1 MSDVFVSYK
10 AEDRARVRPL
20 VAALEADGLTVWWDA
35 QIQGGAAWRQ
45 SIQHELERAGCIV
58 VVWSKRSVGPEG
70 EFVHDE
76 ASLAR
81 KRGVYLPVRI
91 DAVEPPL
98 GFGQTQ
104 ALALTG
110 WKGERSDPRY
120 QALLGAARGM
130 IGGAAR
136 TGALPVPSDRRRID
150 RRALIAGGGVLAAGA
165 AGAGGWALWG
175 RRMEGRADEKGI
187 AVLPFANMSGDPAQ
201 AYFADGI
208 AEELRSALA
217 RIGQLK
223 VIGRASC
230 EAVRG
235 APLTEAARKLG
246 VRNILT
252 GSVRRS
258 PALIRVSAQLI
269 DGRDG
274 AERWSETYDRAPGDA
289 LEIQSGI
296 AQSVAA
302 ALQLR
307 LGETQK
313 AALIV
318 GGTRNATAHDLL
330 LNAVAQLRADDSRAS
345 TIQVLSLLDAA
356 VALDPGY
363 ADVYARRAVILVGLA
378 GQSATT
384 EAESAALMAQAA
396 AAARHAIAL
405 APRLAGGHNSLGL
418 VIKAQLDMGGAFA
431 EYQRAYALAG
441 DDAQIVR
448 NYAGFVAQLGRTH
461 EAQALAARAVALDPL
476 DVVVRHSQARVLFY
490 ARRYAEAEAAA
501 RGVLATAPKRN
512 GTRTFLGDSLLLQGK
527 VGDAQAEYA
536 KIPPDNIFRTLGEAL
551 AAARG
556 GDRAGAE
563 AALAKMQQ
571 NFGDLWTYQYGEI
584 LSQLGEIDRA
594 FAALDRAWAVRDP
607 GLASLRVDPFVDP
620 LRGDPR
626 FKALEA
632 KLNFPA

>member
-45 SIQHELERAGCIV
+45 SIQHELERAGCIL

-76 ASLAR
+76 ASMAR

-130 IGGAAR
+130 IGGEAWAGSPPAPER
-136 TGALPVPSDRRRID
+136 KRID
-150 RRALIAGGGVLAAGA
+150 RRLLLAGGGVLAAGA

-175 RRMEGRADEKGI
+175 RMGGGSDEKGI
-187 AVLPFANMSGDPAQ
+187 AVLPFANLSGDPAQ

-217 RIGQLK
+217 RIGELK

-230 EAVRG
+230 EAVRD
-235 APLTEAARKLG
+235 APLTEAAKKLG
-246 VRNILT
+246 VGNILT

-258 PALIRVSAQLI
+258 PSLIRVSAQLI
-269 DGRDG
+269 DGHDG
-274 AERWSETYDRAPGDA
+274 SERWSETYDRAPGDA

-296 AQSVAA
+296 AESVAA

-307 LGETQK
+307 LGDTQK
-313 AALIV
+313 AALTL
-318 GGTRNATAHDLL
+318 GGTRNAGAHDLVL
-330 LNAVAQLRADDSRAS
+330 RAAAQLNADDSHAS
-345 TIQVLSLLDAA
+345 SIQALSLLDAA
-356 VALDPGY
+356 LALDPGY
-363 ADVYARRAVILVGLA
+363 ADAHAKRAVDLANMA
-378 GQSATT
+378 GQDATSA
-384 EAESAALMAQAA
+384 AEYAALMAQAT
-396 AAARHAIAL
+396 AAARRAIEL
-405 APRLAGGHNSLGL
+405 APRLASGHQALGL
-418 VIKAQLDMGGAFA
+418 VIKTQLDMGGALA

-441 DDAQIVR
+441 DDAQTVR
-448 NYAGFVAQLGRTH
+448 NYAVTVALLGHSR
-461 EAQALAARAVALDPL
+461 EALALVARAVALDPL
-476 DVVVRHSQARVLFY
+476 DISSRSSLSRILFL

-501 RGVLATAPKRN
+501 RGVLAAAPKRST
-512 GTRTFLGDSLLLQGK
+512 TRLFLADSLLLQGK
-527 VGDAQAEYA
+527 VAEAQAEYA
-536 KIPPDNIFRTLGEAL
+536 KLPADFVFRLVGGAL
-551 AAARG
+551 VAARA

-563 AALAKMQQ
+563 AALVSLEQM
-571 NFGDLWTYQYGEI
+571 NGDLGAYQYGQI
-584 LSQLGEIDRA
+584 LAQIGEIDRA

-607 GLASLRVDPFVDP
+607 GLQTLRADPFVDP